1 MTDALQAATK
11 AVPARLAALLE
22 SVMGSALDQAT
33 SLRAIRYASD
43 IASCEA
49 RRLVGSLTPEDV
61 RTEELCA
68 AGLRRIGSTTSTHA
82 AMVVEQTWQVLAD
95 VGRELA
101 SIAAKAGASALT
113 QLAERELGR
122 LGSD

>member
-1 MTDALQAATK
+1 MTDELQSAIR
-11 AVPARLAALLE
+11 AVPARLAAQLE
-22 SVMGSALDQAT
+22 SLAGSGINQAARM
-33 SLRAIRYASD
+33 RAIRYASD

-122 LGSD
+122 LGSE

>member
-1 MTDALQAATK
+1 MTDELQSAIR
-11 AVPARLAALLE
+11 AVPARLAAQLE
-22 SVMGSALDQAT
+22 SLAGSGINQAARM
-33 SLRAIRYASD
+33 RAIRYASD
-43 IASCEA
+43 LASCEA

-122 LGSD
+122 LGSE